1 MKTITTII
9 TTIIIV
15 VSILVFSAGK
25 APAVVIDR
33 VIAIVNDDIITLKDF
48 EAYVKIDRHTN
59 YTSVDEYFRNEQVKG
74 RLDIFIEGILIKQQ
88 AKKLR
93 VVVTDKEVEG
103 FIEGIKKQNLIT
115 DAELREQLRKDN
127 VTYEQF
133 TEGIKLN
140 ILRTRV
146 MMRVLST
153 EINIT
158 ENRIKSYYDSHQE
171 IFRDEEFHLQQIFIS
186 GKHKDIKERA
196 EKAYKQL
203 TSGTPFPDV
212 ARGISDDPSAK
223 QGGDIG
229 FVKRSDLLPT
239 LRSAINNLE
248 PGSFTQIIP
257 TPYGLHI
264 LKLIEV
270 KKSDIL
276 PYEAVKNAIN
286 ERLVMEESNKRYRE
300 YMDKLKKTSYIE
312 VKI

>member
-1 MKTITTII
+1 MKHLSKL
-9 TTIIIV
+9 IIV
-15 VSILVFSAGK
+15 TVFIVLTGFA
-25 APAVVIDR
+25 ANAEVIDR
-33 VIAIVNDDIITLKDF
+33 VIAIINDDIITLKDF
-48 EAYVKIDRHTN
+48 EAYIKVEKRTKF
-59 YTSVDEYFRNEQVKG
+59 TSIDEYFRNQQMKEKLEMYV
-74 RLDIFIEGILIKQQ
+74 EGILIKQQ
-88 AKKLR
+88 AKKLGIAA
-93 VVVTDKEVEG
+93 TDQEVNN

-127 VTYEQF
+127 VTYAQF
-133 TEGIKLN
+133 TEGIRLN
-140 ILRTRV
+140 ILRTRLL
-146 MMRVLST
+146 MRVVST

-158 ENRIKSYYDSHQE
+158 ENSLKSYYDSHQDV
-171 IFRDEEFHLQQIFIS
+171 FRDQEFHLQQIFIS
-186 GKHKDIKERA
+186 GQHQDIKERA
-196 EKAYKQL
+196 EKAYKDL
-203 TSGTPFPDV
+203 TAGKPFGDV

-239 LRSAINNLE
+239 LRDSLNNLA
-248 PGSFTQIIP
+248 PGSFTPVIP

-270 KKSDIL
+270 KKVEVL

-286 ERLVMEESNKRYRE
+286 ERMVMEESNKRYRT

>member
-1 MKTITTII
+1 MKTITKII
-9 TTIIIV
+9 ATIIILFAALAFG
-15 VSILVFSAGK
+15 SNEAR
-25 APAVVIDR
+25 AVVIDR

-48 EAYVKIDRHTN
+48 EAFVKIDKRAT
-59 YTSVDEYFRNEQVKG
+59 YTSVDEYFRNEQVKN
-74 RLDIFIEGILIKQQ
+74 RLDNFIEGILIKQQ

-93 VVVTDKEVEG
+93 IFVTEKDVES

-115 DAELREQLRKDN
+115 DIELKEQLKKDN

-133 TEGIKLN
+133 AEGIKLN
-140 ILRTRV
+140 MLRSRV
-146 MMRVLST
+146 IMRVVST
-153 EINIT
+153 EISVT
-158 ENRIKSYYDSHQE
+158 ENTLKSYYDSHQE
-171 IFRDEEFHLQQIFIS
+171 LFRDEEFHLQQIFIS
-186 GKHKDIKERA
+186 GQHKDIKERA

-212 ARGISDDPSAK
+212 ARNISDDPSAK

-229 FVKRSDLLPT
+229 FIKRSDLLPT
-239 LRSAINNLE
+239 LRDSLNDLT
-248 PGSFTQIIP
+248 PGSFTPVIP

-276 PYEAVKNAIN
+276 PYETVKKAIN
-286 ERLVMEESNKRYRE
+286 EHMVMEESNKRYRD
-300 YMDKLKKTSYIE
+300 YIDKLKKTSYIE

>member
-1 MKTITTII
+1 MKHLSKL
-9 TTIIIV
+9 IIV
-15 VSILVFSAGK
+15 AVFIVLTGFA
-25 APAVVIDR
+25 ANAEVIDR
-33 VIAIVNDDIITLKDF
+33 VIAIINDDIITLKDF
-48 EAYVKIDRHTN
+48 EAYIKVEKRTKF
-59 YTSVDEYFRNEQVKG
+59 TSIDEYFRNQQMKEKLEMYV
-74 RLDIFIEGILIKQQ
+74 EGILIKQQ
-88 AKKLR
+88 AKKLGIAA
-93 VVVTDKEVEG
+93 TDQEVNN

-127 VTYEQF
+127 VTYAQF
-133 TEGIKLN
+133 TEGIRLN
-140 ILRTRV
+140 ILRTRLL
-146 MMRVLST
+146 MRVVST

-158 ENRIKSYYDSHQE
+158 ENSLKSYYDSHQDV
-171 IFRDEEFHLQQIFIS
+171 FRDQEFHLQQIFIS
-186 GKHKDIKERA
+186 GQHRDIKERA
-196 EKAYKQL
+196 EKAYKDL
-203 TSGTPFPDV
+203 TAGKPFADV

-239 LRSAINNLE
+239 LRDSLNNLA
-248 PGSFTQIIP
+248 PGSFTPIIP

-270 KKSDIL
+270 KKVEVL

-286 ERLVMEESNKRYRE
+286 ERMVMEESNKRYRT

>member
-9 TTIIIV
+9 TTIVIV
-15 VSILVFSAGK
+15 VSTLVLSAGK

-48 EAYVKIDRHTN
+48 EAYVKVDRHTN
-59 YTSVDEYFRNEQVKG
+59 YTSVDEYFRNEQVKS

-158 ENRIKSYYDSHQE
+158 ENKIKSYYDSHQE

-186 GKHKDIKERA
+186 GKHKDIRERA

-212 ARGISDDPSAK
+212 AREISDDPSAK

-239 LRSAINNLE
+239 LRNSLNNLE
-248 PGSFTQIIP
+248 PGSFTQVIP

-276 PYEAVKNAIN
+276 PYEVVKNAIN
-286 ERLVMEESNKRYRE
+286 ERLAIEESNKQYRD
-300 YMDKLKKTSYIE
+300 YMDKLKKSSYIE

>member
-1 MKTITTII
+1 MKHLSKLII
-9 TTIIIV
+9 AAAFIV
-15 VSILVFSAGK
+15 LTGFA
-25 APAVVIDR
+25 ANAEVIDR
-33 VIAIVNDDIITLKDF
+33 VIAIINDDIITLKDF
-48 EAYVKIDRHTN
+48 EAYIKVEKRTKF
-59 YTSVDEYFRNEQVKG
+59 TSIDEYFRNQQMKEKLEMYV
-74 RLDIFIEGILIKQQ
+74 EGILIKQQ
-88 AKKLR
+88 AKKLGIAA
-93 VVVTDKEVEG
+93 TDQEVNN

-127 VTYEQF
+127 VTYAQF
-133 TEGIKLN
+133 TEGIRLN
-140 ILRTRV
+140 ILRTRLL
-146 MMRVLST
+146 MRVVST

-158 ENRIKSYYDSHQE
+158 ENSLKSYYDSHQDV
-171 IFRDEEFHLQQIFIS
+171 FRDQEFHLQQIFIS
-186 GKHKDIKERA
+186 GQHRDIKERA
-196 EKAYKQL
+196 EKAYKDL
-203 TSGTPFPDV
+203 TAGKPFADV

-239 LRSAINNLE
+239 LRDSLNNLA
-248 PGSFTQIIP
+248 PGSFTPIIP

-270 KKSDIL
+270 KKVEVL

-286 ERLVMEESNKRYRE
+286 ERMVMEESNKRYRT